1 MGARTATSLPQEGGS
16 ESRARFGPL
25 RAALR
30 RASLPAGFS
39 LRFSAPKLPRQDL
52 RTRIRRPSPFVV
64 AVSAVAVGVAFV
76 AILTFYGAQEFSG
89 RAADTRASNEAMS
102 FAEHSSMLATGDA
115 FDGYIQILR
124 YADDPILN
132 AKSSAPNDRT
142 EAMQRLLYVN
152 VNKFTSLTVAD
163 RSGIILATTDS
174 TISAVRPDAAFSEA
188 RANLAPANS
197 DIILPQAGR
206 HGYVEYS
213 APLRDADHTVWGIL
227 IGRADPAVLWKGTLA
242 ATVDGSRNVIIN
254 SEGLFSAGVPD
265 ELLRQPWHGRPLSNG
280 GVRADIAG
288 VDSIC
293 GLAPIGKDTQMDRGL
308 NVASCLPAS
317 LIQIE
322 RSSATDKQ
330 GMITIAGAVLA
341 IALAALLLR
350 LGIRSGPTAAAGRE
364 PWPQVR
370 PAEDVTAADIDLAS
384 DLMDAVDVADDAST
398 ARSDGAGAAADP
410 PADDAMEAPEQPIA
424 EHEPEPPAM
433 IDPQEPAPQPPS
445 TPPPPPDIDA
455 LTLIDAYEQR
465 NARLAERLRAS
476 LQAKLLVATAEADE
490 AYKLAEADAGLS
502 ATMHARA
509 IETLENIRERELR
522 AIAQEMF
529 PGLVR
534 LGLSGALRAM
544 RKELDGTI
552 AVALD
557 LDPTTDSVAG
567 GAGRSSISPAL
578 RLVLYRFA
586 FEATHALAAAG
597 ADACT
602 VSLRREGGML
612 VLAVSSET
620 SEERARDIDRTSLA
634 ASELSAEAYAGFVT
648 ITHAND
654 RVALSVAVPSPAAPD
669 SPAIAMVEDPD
680 ESIDA
685 ADAQDE
691 AATIRSVRI
700 DEEETDGSP
709 DAVPGEAAAAAIT
722 LEPRIGLPAAIEALQ
737 TEFFGSVIVTLD
749 IGASVE
755 QGNDGQPLPTTARDV
770 IHDVV
775 RETLRALRIAEARQC
790 SVSLNR
796 SGPQLVLSILSE
808 IGDGEF
814 DPAHIE
820 AYASVFGRMDG
831 YLSVDRSQSSVALAA
846 ELTLATETL
855 ATEAH
860 AAPEAAADAQAPDVA
875 PDDAADDAADGVS
888 PAEDGEPA
896 TDEPPA
902 DGENAADTEEP
913 VAASGASPEQHAA

>member
-16 ESRARFGPL
+16 ESRTRFGRL

-30 RASLPAGFS
+30 RPSLPAGFS
-39 LRFSAPKLPRQDL
+39 LGFSGPKLPGQDV
-52 RTRIRRPSPFVV
+52 RIRIRRPSPFVL
-64 AVSAVAVGVAFV
+64 AVSAVAAGVAFV

-124 YADDPILN
+124 YADDPVLN
-132 AKSSAPNDRT
+132 AKSSTPNDRT
-142 EAMQRLLYVN
+142 QAMQRLLYVN
-152 VNKFTSLTVAD
+152 VNKFTSLTLAD
-163 RSGIILATTDS
+163 RSGLILATTDS
-174 TISAVRPDAAFSEA
+174 TISAVRPDTAFSEA

-242 ATVDGSRNVIIN
+242 AAVDGSRNVIIN

-265 ELLRQPWHGRPLSNG
+265 ELLRQPWHGRPLANG

-322 RSSATDKQ
+322 RHSATDKQ
-330 GMITIAGAVLA
+330 GTITIAGAVLT
-341 IALAALLLR
+341 IVLAALLLR
-350 LGIRSGPTAAAGRE
+350 LGIRSGPTAAADRG
-364 PWPQVR
+364 PQAVVR
-370 PAEDVTAADIDLAS
+370 SAEDVTAAGIDLAPDLTDAS
-384 DLMDAVDVADDAST
+384 DETDEAST
-398 ARSDGAGAAADP
+398 ARRDGAGSAADP
-410 PADDAMEAPEQPIA
+410 PADDAIEAPEQALA
-424 EHEPEPPAM
+424 EREEPEPPAM
-433 IDPQEPAPQPPS
+433 MDPQEPAPQPAAA
-445 TPPPPPDIDA
+445 PPPPPDIDA

-509 IETLENIRERELR
+509 IEALENIRERELR

-552 AVALD
+552 AVELELD
-557 LDPTTDSVAG
+557 HTTDAVAS
-567 GAGRSSISPAL
+567 GAGRSSVSPAL

-586 FEATHALAAAG
+586 FEATRAMAAAG
-597 ADACT
+597 ADRCT

-612 VLAVSSET
+612 VLAVSSDT
-620 SEERARDIDRTSLA
+620 SEGRVRDIDRTLLA

-648 ITHAND
+648 ITRAD
-654 RVALSVAVPSPAAPD
+654 ERVALSVAVPSPAAPD
-669 SPAIAMVEDPD
+669 SAVIATDEDP
-680 ESIDA
+680 SIDPDGEETESA
-685 ADAQDE
+685 PPALQ
-691 AATIRSVRI
+691 SVRVDGAGEEPAARTPDG
-700 DEEETDGSP
+700 DEPTDTE
-709 DAVPGEAAAAAIT
+709 AVASAMT
-722 LEPRIGLPAAIEALQ
+722 LEPRKGLPAAIEALQ
-737 TEFFGSVIVTLD
+737 TEFFGSIVVALA
-749 IGASVE
+749 IEPGV
-755 QGNDGQPLPTTARDV
+755 DGEEEPLPPDARDTM
-770 IHDVV
+770 HDVV
-775 RETLRALRIAEARQC
+775 RETLRALQAAEARTC
-790 SVSLNR
+790 SVALQR
-796 SGPQLVLSILSE
+796 SGLQVMLSILSD
-808 IGDGEF
+808 IGGGDF
-814 DPAHIE
+814 DPTQINAHADQCE
-820 AYASVFGRMDG
+820 RLGG
-831 YLSVDRSQSSVALAA
+831 YLSVDRLNGSVAVSAELSLAA
-846 ELTLATETL
+846 AAT
-855 ATEAH
+855 AAEAEE
-860 AAPEAAADAQAPDVA
+860 AAPAAIADAPDADDVPNDVEPEDAVVDDGTADPAEPAPPSDA
-875 PDDAADDAADGVS
+875 SAGAQDAA
-888 PAEDGEPA
+888 
-896 TDEPPA
+896 
-902 DGENAADTEEP
+902 
-913 VAASGASPEQHAA
+913 